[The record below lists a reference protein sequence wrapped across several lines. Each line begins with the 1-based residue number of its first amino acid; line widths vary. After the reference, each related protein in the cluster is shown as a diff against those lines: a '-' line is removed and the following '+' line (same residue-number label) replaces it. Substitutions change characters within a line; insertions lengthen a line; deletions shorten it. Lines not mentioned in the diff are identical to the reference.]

1 LTDTVKILLAPLHG
15 YTEASY
21 RSALASCFAG
31 FDEAVAPFIA
41 LSPAERFN
49 PVRLRDLKP
58 ELNRQMS
65 VIPQILGN
73 DPASFIQTALALH
86 DLGYTRLNWNLGCP
100 KRSIAAKKRG
110 SGLLPFPELIY
121 AVLEKIIPA
130 IQQKLSVKL
139 RLGRNNPDEIFAVI
153 EVLNSFPLESV
164 IIHPRLGVDM
174 YAKSADA
181 DAFAEVLPILKHP
194 AVYNGDIFTVD
205 DFHRLS
211 ARFPSVDGWMIGR
224 GALANPFLAEQIKG
238 IELPGTKDQRDRF
251 SAFVNHLQQ
260 QYKAESHTSTYLL
273 NRMKDNWGFFAFRFS
288 DCEQIYNALSH
299 AQTMEAFQKLQSDI
313 LENAGW
319 MDVRQNHAGFCGAKA
334 GNTMLE
340 G

>member
-1 LTDTVKILLAPLHG
+1 LADTVKILLAPLHG

-58 ELNRQMS
+58 SLNTHMT

-73 DPASFIQTALALH
+73 DSASFIQTASALH

-121 AVLEKIIPA
+121 TILEKIIPS
-130 IQQKLSVKL
+130 IPQKLSVKL
-139 RLGRNNPDEIFAVI
+139 RLGRNNPGEIFPVI

-164 IIHPRLGVDM
+164 IIHPRLGAEM
-174 YAKSADA
+174 YTKSADT
-181 DAFAEVLPILKHP
+181 DAFSVVLPSIKHH
-194 AVYNGDIFTVD
+194 VIYNGDIFTVD
-205 DFHRLS
+205 DFHRLNL
-211 ARFPSVDGWMIGR
+211 RFPSVEGWMIGR

-238 IELPGTKDQRDRF
+238 IELPDTKGQRERF

-260 QYKAESHTSTYLL
+260 QYQAESHTKTYLL
-273 NRMKDNWGFFAFRFS
+273 NRMKDNWGFFAFRFH
-288 DCEQIYNALSH
+288 DCEKIYQALSH
-299 AQTMEAFQKLQSDI
+299 AQTMEVFQNLQPDFLNNSEWI
-313 LENAGW
+313 
-319 MDVRQNHAGFCGAKA
+319 DVRQNHSGFCGAKV
-334 GNTMLE
+334 GNNMLE